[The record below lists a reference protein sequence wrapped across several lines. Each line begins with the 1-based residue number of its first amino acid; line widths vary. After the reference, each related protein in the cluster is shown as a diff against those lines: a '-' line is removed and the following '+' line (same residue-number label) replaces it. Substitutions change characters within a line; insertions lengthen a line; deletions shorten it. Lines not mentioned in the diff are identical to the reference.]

1 MQAYL
6 MRPQIRLACASL
18 PESQPGQEVGC
29 KVLLHDALA
38 HSMSVVVKL
47 ILNGT
52 KTDRFAYQVEVADE
66 PAGRLPERYCRIL
79 S

>member
-29 KVLLHDALA
+29 KVLLHDALV
-38 HSMSVVVKL
+38 SVVVRL

-52 KTDRFAYQVEVADE
+52 KLIAW
-66 PAGRLPERYCRIL
+66 
-79 S
+79 